1 MIFMLYHTL
10 PDFSY
15 KNDILNVVHIGFLN
29 QDLNIHRNLKKNLS
43 KRNSKGLKK

>member
-10 PDFSY
+10 PEFY

-29 QDLNIHRNLKKNLS
+29 KDLNIHRNFKKILS